1 MKRLLLGLIPLVV
14 SWTASADD
22 TALYKVELIVFENL
36 DPSAIQ
42 AEEWPLNPGTPS
54 LDNAVDLST
63 ITAMPVA
70 VADTVKTETSNSPLP
85 TTPSTDTVQAAVAA
99 PLPPTPTWQWL
110 DDSALSLT
118 NLVQR
123 LNDSQQYKTIVH
135 VGWIQPVDNSDQ
147 GKPVHIY
154 DGMEEKHAA
163 AQMQST
169 SNPVANAGTNQQI
182 SISTVSDSADN
193 APVTQDTMP
202 PPNTEDNT
210 SQPQQSPAQNN
221 EEATVQA
228 DTNET
233 PHILD
238 GTFTLRR
245 GRFLHV
251 DVDLGFTKIETDGDS
266 PQIGDT
272 PQSAPLQNTRLY
284 VRMTQSRRI
293 RNDDLQYLDH
303 PLFGVLFQISPY
315 QAENTTAPTN

>member
-1 MKRLLLGLIPLVV
+1 MKRLLLGLISLVV
-14 SWTASADD
+14 SCTAFADD

-42 AEEWPLNPGTPS
+42 AEEWPANPGTPS

-63 ITAMPVA
+63 IAATPVP
-70 VADTVKTETSNSPLP
+70 VVDTVKVETSNSLP
-85 TTPSTDTVQAAVAA
+85 PTSPSTDTVQAAVAA

-110 DDSALSLT
+110 DDSALGLT
-118 NLVQR
+118 NLVHR

-147 GKPVHIY
+147 GKPVLIY
-154 DGMEEKHAA
+154 DGMQEKHAA
-163 AQMQST
+163 AQAQST
-169 SNPVANAGTNQQI
+169 SDPVANTGTNQQT

-193 APVTQDTMP
+193 ASVTQDTMP
-202 PPNTEDNT
+202 PDAEDNT
-210 SQPQQSPAQNN
+210 SQPQQTPAQNN
-221 EEATVQA
+221 EEATVQTDA
-228 DTNET
+228 NET
-233 PHILD
+233 THILD

-272 PQSAPLQNTRLY
+272 TQSAPLQNTRLY

-303 PLFGVLFQISPY
+303 PLFGVLFQVSPY
-315 QAENTTAPTN
+315 QVENTTAPTD

>member
-36 DPSAIQ
+36 DPTAIQ
-42 AEEWPLNPGTPS
+42 AEEWPVNPGTPS

-63 ITAMPVA
+63 ITATPVPVA
-70 VADTVKTETSNSPLP
+70 NAVKTETTNSPPP
-85 TTPSTDTVQAAVAA
+85 TSSSTDTVQSAEAA

-110 DDSALSLT
+110 DDSALGLT
-118 NLVQR
+118 PLVHR

-169 SNPVANAGTNQQI
+169 SNPVATAGTNQQI

-251 DVDLGFTKIETDGDS
+251 DVDLGFTEIESDGDS
-266 PQIGDT
+266 PLIGEN
-272 PQSAPLQNTRLY
+272 PSSAEIQNTKLY